1 MEILI
6 GNEKI
11 EEWRV
16 IVENDRGETFEI
28 QLSEELSGKVYDFI
42 EKNINNGKINTIK
55 LSRDTEGNIEW

>member
-11 EEWRV
+11 EEWGV
-16 IVENDRGETFEI
+16 FVENDRGETFEI